1 MAKIAIM
8 GFGTVG
14 SGVLEVVRRN
24 GAQVAAHAGEPV
36 EVKYILDVR
45 DFSAHPD
52 AALFVRELA
61 PILADG
67 EVRVVVETIG
77 GVKFAYPYVRQCLES
92 GRSVVTSNKELVATH
107 GDELLA
113 LARANG
119 VAFLFEASVGGGM
132 PLITPLY
139 QSVAANN
146 VQRILGIVNG
156 TTNFMLDKMEKEG
169 MEFFEALALAQK
181 LGYSET
187 KDPSDDVD
195 GPDAARKIAI
205 LASIAFG
212 RHVYPRQIPTEGIR
226 RVTAEDI
233 RLAAK
238 LGCAVKLIA
247 WAAQDAGGV
256 CAGVQP
262 MLVPHSNQLA
272 HVNDVY
278 NAVLLQADL
287 LGDVMLY
294 GKGAGKLA
302 TASAVVADVMDAL
315 RYGSRV
321 HTALFWQ
328 PSESDARF
336 TDAARHA
343 YYMRV
348 QGLTPEVLSGLTGA
362 EAHPAQ
368 SGAWC
373 VTAPLDAAALRDV
386 CAAVQAAGGAPA
398 IWMRLLND

>member
-24 GAQVAAHAGEPV
+24 GEQVAARAGETV

-45 DFSAHPD
+45 DFSSHPD

-61 PILADG
+61 PILAD
-67 EVRVVVETIG
+67 EEIRVVVETIG
-77 GVKFAYPYVRQCLES
+77 GVKFAYPYVKQCLES

-113 LARANG
+113 LAKSNG
-119 VAFLFEASVGGGM
+119 TAFLFEASVGGGM

-156 TTNFMLDKMEKEG
+156 TTNFMLGKMEKEG

-181 LGYSET
+181 LGYAET

-212 RHVYPRQIPTEGIR
+212 HHVYPHQIPTEGIR
-226 RVTAEDI
+226 RVTAQDI
-233 RLAAK
+233 RLAAG

-247 WAAQDAGGV
+247 WAAQDENGV

-262 MLVPHSNQLA
+262 MLVPYGNQLA

-336 TDAARHA
+336 TDTASHA
-343 YYMRV
+343 YYIRV
-348 QGLTPEVLSGLTGA
+348 QGLAPERLSSLTGT
-362 EAHPAQ
+362 EAHAAQ
-368 SGAWC
+368 AGAWC
-373 VTAPLDAAALRDV
+373 VTAPLNAAALRDL
-386 CAAVQAAGGAPA
+386 CAAVQAAGGVPA